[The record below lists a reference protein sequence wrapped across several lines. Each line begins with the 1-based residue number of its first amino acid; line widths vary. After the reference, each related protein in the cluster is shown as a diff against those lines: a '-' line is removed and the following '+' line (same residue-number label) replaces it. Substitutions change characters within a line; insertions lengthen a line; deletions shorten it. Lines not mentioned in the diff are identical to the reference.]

1 MNKSIKSL
9 LVVFFSFIVLNSFSQ
24 KFGVKAGLNLSNML
38 EKDNEVTY
46 SEDYKMKLGFN
57 VGGNIE
63 ISFNDML
70 SFEPGLSLS
79 TKGYKIKMEEDG
91 VEVKGSVNLLY
102 IDVPLNAKASFD
114 LGGAKLFVLAGPY
127 AGFGITGKYKVKSE
141 GISIEQDIEWGTD
154 EESDL
159 KRLDFGINAGVG
171 VQINSFEISAG
182 YGLGLANLAPQTEG
196 GYKIA
201 NRVIGISLGYKFGK

>member
-1 MNKSIKSL
+1 
-9 LVVFFSFIVLNSFSQ
+9 
-24 KFGVKAGLNLSNML
+24 
-38 EKDNEVTY
+38 
-46 SEDYKMKLGFN
+46 
-57 VGGNIE
+57 
-63 ISFNDML
+63 
-70 SFEPGLSLS
+70 
-79 TKGYKIKMEEDG
+79 MEEMG
-91 VEVKGSVNLLY
+91 VEIKGSVNLLY

-127 AGFGITGKYKVKSE
+127 AGFGITGKYKIKSE
-141 GISIEQDIEWGTD
+141 GLSIEQDIEWGTD

-201 NRVIGISLGYKFGK
+201 NRVIGISLCYKFGK